1 MTSLA
6 GFPSLIPSMVPAH
19 QLDQANAL
27 EGVSFGLASLT
38 GAALAGV
45 GAATV
50 GPAWV
55 MVADALT
62 YLLFAVALMSVRTL
76 PRPVPARPRSRGGLG
91 RVARRVLTNPTLR
104 DTTIMFAL
112 FNVGEGCLLVVLP
125 YRAVD
130 LGLGT
135 GGYGYLAAAT
145 TAGELAATAFLVA
158 REWHRPLRVS
168 ILIAQLVAA
177 GVVTMLIAHS
187 VLVTLLVLV
196 AVGVLTAPMTAWA
209 QTLRMRL
216 VPAEEHGRLFAL
228 LRTAMQATPPLGAGL
243 AALTMPHGTTV
254 TVLSISAV
262 MGLPALVLAG
272 DLLGQDPDADQDQD
286 DHEPQSSPRSA

>member
-1 MTSLA
+1 
-6 GFPSLIPSMVPAH
+6 MVPAH